1 MNNQLDL
8 ITTPRSWRLDRQ
20 TRQRGLDGVAAAR
33 AVLHAARA
41 RDRIGDLGQADA
53 MEPVVADAA

>member
-8 ITTPRSWRLDRQ
+8 ITAPRSWRLDRQ

-41 RDRIGDLGQADA
+41 RDRVVDLVGAEA
-53 MEPVVADAA
+53 VEPVADAA

>member
-8 ITTPRSWRLDRQ
+8 ITAPRSWRLDRQ

-33 AVLHAARA
+33 AVLQAARA
-41 RDRIGDLGQADA
+41 RERIVDLVGAEA
-53 MEPVVADAA
+53 VEPNVADAA